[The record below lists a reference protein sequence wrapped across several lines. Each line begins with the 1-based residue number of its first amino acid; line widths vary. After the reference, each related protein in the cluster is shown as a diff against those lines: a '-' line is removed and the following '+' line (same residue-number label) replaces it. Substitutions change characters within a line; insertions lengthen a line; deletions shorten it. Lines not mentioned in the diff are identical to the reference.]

1 MKKLTNKRL
10 LLSLIAIVFTF
21 TTLPAQ
27 QTAPKAEKKIQ
38 LKHWMTPEEAKLK
51 HLIGRDFIPTDPPQG
66 PVTNI
71 AEFNR
76 MQSVLIAYEFGI
88 SYQVIAEMSQD
99 CQVTTLVVNATEETY
114 VRNKYIQNGVVIEN
128 CNFLYAPTDSYW
140 TRDYGPWFVFDGN
153 NEFGIVDFPYN
164 RPRPNDDNVPVKV
177 AASLGINLFG
187 MNVEHT
193 GGNYMTDGMGIS
205 SSTDLVWV
213 ENPSLTHVQIAQM
226 FQNYLGINNYH
237 VVDDPNNTYIDHI
250 DCWGKFLDV
259 DKILIRSVPTS
270 HPQYAAIEATAAY
283 YAAQTSSYGTPF
295 QVFRVNTP
303 NNQPYTN
310 SLILNKKVIV
320 PIMNSSY
327 DAAAIA
333 AYQAAMP
340 GYEVVG
346 YTGTWESTDALHC
359 RAKGIADMGMLHIRH
374 VALLGN
380 QPNLASY
387 PITATIKTF
396 SGQPVYSDSAII
408 YYRVNGAAWQK
419 TNMTNTS
426 GEIWSGSIPGAA
438 SGSEIQYYLYVA
450 DQSGRRET
458 HPFIGQPD
466 PHNFF
471 VGQQAFAQISVN
483 PSSLEVEAMVGE
495 IVNTNFTIGN
505 LGDLELNY
513 SITAN
518 TAVFGDTTYPVP
530 NSPSASAYD
539 YNTYTESG
547 WTNLVVDK
555 TGEIS
560 NWQIHYTWV
569 SDNWPE
575 EGSFHVESPAGTQ
588 AVIATGSPSGT
599 YTVDLTSFEGEDM
612 AGTWKIWI
620 EDTYGDGGHQA
631 TNITTTFT
639 TIESEIPWM
648 PQGIIGSGIVQPGET
663 ISVGVPCSALQL
675 EPGVHLGTITV
686 SSNDPDNPVIDIPVT
701 FTVNA
706 SEDITVTP
714 DTLWFLTL
722 DDMVNGKI
730 IDISN
735 QTSADISINEITEWG
750 SNFAWMINPPMP
762 NLPYNLPAGENLE
775 LNVVILIPPAKM
787 FNMLYDNMNITSEIG
802 NHTVVIAWD
811 SDLISSSLTVA
822 PDTLFFETPE
832 QAYYD
837 GIPFTIT
844 NTGNLAVMIYDVPAE
859 ASFAYIPQIPV
870 QFPYAISVGESL
882 EFTVFIHPGVV
893 PSTDFLVFED
903 ININTQLG
911 EFIVTVAAEDYL
923 ISGIEN
929 QGKNKDLLV
938 ISPNPF
944 NESTTIKFNLQS
956 ASNVNIE
963 VLDMNGK
970 LITTL
975 FEGIS
980 DAGKH
985 QLNWNGRDN
994 NGMLVKNGV
1003 YFVKITSGNEVRL
1016 SKVVKMK

>member
-1 MKKLTNKRL
+1 MKKSSLRRL
-10 LLSLIAIVFTF
+10 LLIFIAIVFTISN
-21 TTLPAQ
+21 LPAQ
-27 QTAPKAEKKIQ
+27 QVTPRAEKKIQ

-99 CQVTTLVVNATEETY
+99 CKVTTLVANATEETY

-128 CNFLYAPTDSYW
+128 CSFLYASTDSYW

-213 ENPSLTHVQIAQM
+213 ENPGQTHVQIAQK
-226 FQNYLGINNYH
+226 FQDYLGISNYH
-237 VVDDPNNTYIDHI
+237 VVADPNNTYIDHI

-259 DKILIRSVPTS
+259 DKVLIRSVPTS

-283 YAAQTSSYGTPF
+283 YAAQTSSYGTPY

-320 PIMNSSY
+320 PIMNSAN

-346 YTGTWESTDALHC
+346 FTGTWESTDALHC
-359 RAKGIADMGMLHIRH
+359 RAIGIADLGMLHIRH

-396 SGQPVYSDSAII
+396 SGQPVYTDSAII

-426 GEIWSGSIPGAA
+426 GETWTGSIPGAA

-471 VGQQAFAQISVN
+471 VSEQTFAHIAINPTSLTLEANSGQSVDAN
-483 PSSLEVEAMVGE
+483 LFIQNTGE
-495 IVNTNFTIGN
+495 
-505 LGDLELNY
+505 LELIY
-513 SITAN
+513 SIVAN
-518 TAVFGDTTYPVP
+518 TAVLGITGYPVP

-539 YNTYTESG
+539 YNTNSESG
-547 WTNLVVDK
+547 WTNLVVNK

-560 NWQIHYTWV
+560 NWQIHYTWITD
-569 SDNWPE
+569 SYPE
-575 EGSFHVESPAGTQ
+575 ESSFHVESPAGTQ
-588 AVIATGSPSGT
+588 AVIASASPSGT
-599 YTVDLTSFEGEDM
+599 YTIDLTSFDGEEM

-631 TNITTTFT
+631 TTITTTFT
-639 TIESEIPWM
+639 TLESLIPGLSAN
-648 PQGIIGSGIVQPGET
+648 PTSGTVQPGSSQT
-663 ISVGVPCSALQL
+663 IVATCDASQLTPGLYSAAFI
-675 EPGVHLGTITV
+675 VA
-686 SSNDPDNPVIDIPVT
+686 SNDPDSPEIEIPVT
-701 FTVNA
+701 FTVTA

-722 DDMVNGKI
+722 DDMMLGKTVN
-730 IDISN
+730 ISN
-735 QTSADISINEITEWG
+735 QTTSAILINEITEWG
-750 SNFAWMINPPMP
+750 TNFAWMINPPLP
-762 NLPYNLPAGENLE
+762 VLPYNLPAGENLE

-802 NHTVVIAWD
+802 NHTVVVAWD
-811 SDLISSSLTVA
+811 SDLIASSLAVA
-822 PDTLFFETPE
+822 PDTLFFETPD
-832 QAYYD
+832 QAYTN

-844 NTGNLAVMIYDVPAE
+844 NTGNLGVMIYDMTFE
-859 ASFAYIPQIPV
+859 GFFAYIPQSPV
-870 QFPYAISVGESL
+870 QFPYVISVGESL
-882 EFTVFIHPGVV
+882 EFTVFVHPGVV
-893 PSTDFLVFED
+893 PATDFLVFED

-911 EFIVTVAAEDYL
+911 EFVVTVAAEDYL
-923 ISGIEN
+923 ISDIKKQSKSGN
-929 QGKNKDLLV
+929 LLV
-938 ISPNPF
+938 ASPNPF
-944 NESTTIKFNLQS
+944 NESTTITFNLQS
-956 ASNVNIE
+956 ANIVKIE

-985 QLNWNGRDN
+985 QLNWNGNDN
-994 NGMLVKNGV
+994 TGKKGDNGV
-1003 YFVKITSGNEVRL
+1003 YFVKVTSGNEVRL
-1016 SKVVKMK
+1016 TKVVKMK